1 MTSDQNLSE
10 EDVQRMAV
18 SHQQMEYQAQAIA
31 QQINLVKE
39 SINDCDK
46 AIYTIIGLEGIEEEH
61 EMLVPIGSGA
71 NIMAR
76 IIKADKVIVE
86 IGAGISVEKNSDEAK
101 QSLMFRKEELT
112 KFHEK
117 LQTDLNE
124 LVNKIKE
131 IEAIVSSLADKRE
144 QQLQEPK
151 QPQVPMQGI

>member
-101 QSLMFRKEELT
+101 
-112 KFHEK
+112 
-117 LQTDLNE
+117 
-124 LVNKIKE
+124 
-131 IEAIVSSLADKRE
+131 
-144 QQLQEPK
+144 
-151 QPQVPMQGI
+151 

>member
-1 MTSDQNLSE
+1 LTSDQNLSE
-10 EDVQRMAV
+10 EDIQKMAV
-18 SHQQMEYQAQAIA
+18 SHQQMEYQAKAIS

-46 AIYTIIGLEGIEEEH
+46 AIYTIIGLEGIKEEH

-76 IIKADKVIVE
+76 INKADKVIIE

-101 QSLMFRKEELT
+101 QSLMVRKEELA

-124 LVNKIKE
+124 LVDKIKE
-131 IEAIVSSLADKRE
+131 IEAIVSSLSEKRK
-144 QQLQEPK
+144 QQSQEPE